1 MNPVFLARRRAE
13 EFNSMVEQTTGP
25 SDTRYSEL
33 PALVG
38 LVTSLRETPA
48 PVMRAEFAAD
58 LRSRL
63 MVAAETALAPD
74 TSAQLA
80 ARKAPAQRKT
90 ARERR
95 IAAAVGGFALLT
107 AGSSMA
113 VAAQSALPGDTLY
126 PLKRALENVHEGIIR
141 DADDRGATMLDNASG
156 RLDEV
161 TELSRT
167 DDPDAATL
175 SQTLADFTTQASEA
189 STLLLNEYA
198 EHGSSASIE
207 ELRAFAAASLDA
219 LDQLAGIVPDEVRAQ
234 LLEASRVL
242 AEIDAQAQR
251 ACPAC
256 IDLPLRQVAD
266 AIPALVPPVE
276 DVVLPEVQHPVQKHD
291 KKPTGKPDKHTPPAT
306 DETPDEAPDETP
318 EESPDNPTLP
328 GSNDAGD
335 NGGPRHGNGGTD
347 DNPLGS
353 ILTGQ
358 NQLPGIG
365 ELLTG
370 TLDGTD
376 DAVDGLL
383 GGK

>member
-13 EFNSMVEQTTGP
+13 EFNSMVESTSERT
-25 SDTRYSEL
+25 DTRYHDL
-33 PALVG
+33 TPLVG
-38 LVTSLRETPA
+38 LVTSLRTTPA
-48 PVMRAEFAAD
+48 PVMRPEFAAD

-63 MVAAETALAPD
+63 MLAAETALAPD
-74 TSAQLA
+74 TSVQLA
-80 ARKAPAQRKT
+80 ARKAPAQRRT

-95 IAAAVGGFALLT
+95 IAAAVGGFALVT

-175 SQTLADFTTQASEA
+175 SQTLADFTAQASEA
-189 STLLLNEYA
+189 SDLLLSEFAKN
-198 EHGSSASIE
+198 GSPASIE

-242 AEIDAQAQR
+242 AAIDAQAQR

-256 IDLPLRQVAD
+256 ADLPLRHVAD
-266 AIPALVPPVE
+266 AIPALELPIE
-276 DVVLPEVQHPVQKHD
+276 DAAPESNRPTQKPANKPKD
-291 KKPTGKPDKHTPPAT
+291 KPGKSNPSNTGQTPDQTP
-306 DETPDEAPDETP
+306 DETPDETPDQP
-318 EESPDNPTLP
+318 SLP
-328 GSNDAGD
+328 GTNNGDD
-335 NGGPRHGNGGTD
+335 NGSGDGNGGKKGPID
-347 DNPLGS
+347 P

-358 NQLPGIG
+358 HELPDLG

-370 TLDGTD
+370 TLDGVGST
-376 DAVDGLL
+376 VDGVL
-383 GGK
+383 GGGK